1 MIEKTNNRGPN
12 TRNQDQE
19 GRYLELKGLSSEI
32 LNGHYKGQEVK
43 DILFRE
49 NSFAIR
55 LIRDQTTEL
64 IDQETNRLNRDE
76 FLDNIK
82 ALSKVIKHY
91 KPHKTLKWVCI

>member
-1 MIEKTNNRGPN
+1 MAKN
-12 TRNQDQE
+12 
-19 GRYLELKGLSSEI
+19 
-32 LNGHYKGQEVK
+32 
-43 DILFRE
+43 FRE
-49 NSFAIR
+49 NFFAIR

-82 ALSKVIKHY
+82 VLSKVIKHY